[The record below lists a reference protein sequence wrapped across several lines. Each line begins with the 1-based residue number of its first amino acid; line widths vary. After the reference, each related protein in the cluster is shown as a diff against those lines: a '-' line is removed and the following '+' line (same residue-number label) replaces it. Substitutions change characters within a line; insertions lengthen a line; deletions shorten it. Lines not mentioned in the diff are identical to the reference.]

1 VLLATSP
8 IFLFQLVQP
17 MSDVPALAW
26 WTLALLFAFSPFS
39 PAFSPHRGTPSPYRG
54 TAVVVAAGAAAG
66 MALMARPNLLPLVV
80 PLAVFVWRWPVRQP
94 RRLVPFAAGL
104 VPGPAALALIQW
116 RIYGSPLASGHG
128 TFSDFFAISNVLP
141 NIGVYSG
148 HLLRGESAAISLA
161 VVAMAAA
168 LAFRRSVDDT
178 ANHSLVPVALGAALF
193 GAAVLLCYLPY
204 VVFRDWFYLRFLLPA
219 YPLAFVL
226 AGALAARAAAV
237 LPPPAQGLSLLIA
250 LTIVASVNIVVAGRE
265 QAFSLREYEGRYRS
279 AGLYTDAVVPREAVI
294 FAVQE
299 SGSARY
305 YGRPIVRWDLLPV
318 DLDTAV
324 ATFTAMHRRPFFL
337 VEDWEAA
344 DLRKRFASS
353 RIARLDWQP
362 RADIGT
368 AVHVLLFDPADRDQ
382 PAGSFHTDRFR

>member
-1 VLLATSP
+1 
-8 IFLFQLVQP
+8 
-17 MSDVPALAW
+17 
-26 WTLALLFAFSPFS
+26 
-39 PAFSPHRGTPSPYRG
+39 
-54 TAVVVAAGAAAG
+54 
-66 MALMARPNLLPLVV
+66 
-80 PLAVFVWRWPVRQP
+80 
-94 RRLVPFAAGL
+94 
-104 VPGPAALALIQW
+104 
-116 RIYGSPLASGHG
+116 
-128 TFSDFFAISNVLP
+128 
-141 NIGVYSG
+141 
-148 HLLRGESAAISLA
+148 
-161 VVAMAAA
+161 
-168 LAFRRSVDDT
+168 
-178 ANHSLVPVALGAALF
+178 
-193 GAAVLLCYLPY
+193 
-204 VVFRDWFYLRFLLPA
+204 VFRDWFYLRFLLPA
-219 YPLAFVL
+219 YPLSFVL
-226 AGALAARAAAV
+226 AGALAACAASV
-237 LPPPAQGLSLLIA
+237 LPRPAQGLSLLVA

-265 QAFSLREYEGRYRS
+265 QAFNLRDYEGRYRS
-279 AGLYTDAVVPREAVI
+279 AGRYTDAAVPREAVI

-368 AVHVLLFDPADRDQ
+368 AVHVLLFDPADRDR